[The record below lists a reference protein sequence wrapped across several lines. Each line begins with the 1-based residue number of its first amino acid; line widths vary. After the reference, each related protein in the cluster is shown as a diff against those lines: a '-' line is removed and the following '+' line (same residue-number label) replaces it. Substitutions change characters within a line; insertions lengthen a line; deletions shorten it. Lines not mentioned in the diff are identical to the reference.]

1 MNFLAHAYLSFGQEE
16 ILVGNFI
23 ADFVRG
29 KEIEKYPK
37 KVQIGIQLHRAIDT
51 YTDSHHLVKQV
62 QSFLIPRFGHY
73 SRVISDVFFDYFL
86 AKNWNNYSDTVLEQ
100 FSLDSYGI
108 LSSYPQ
114 ELPEAFCRMFH
125 WMRTQNWLY
134 AYREP
139 VGIQAALD
147 GLSRRARFDSKM
159 NESTQVL
166 WEKEEEIEAL
176 FFVFFQDLE
185 TFAQATLAT
194 LSQTHDP
201 A

>member
-29 KEIEKYPK
+29 KELEKYPK
-37 KVQIGIQLHRAIDT
+37 KVQLGIRLHRAIDT
-51 YTDSHHLVKQV
+51 YTDSHTLVKQV

-73 SRVISDVFFDYFL
+73 SRVISDIFFDYFL
-86 AKNWNNYSDTVLEQ
+86 AKNWNNYSGIPLEQ

-114 ELPEAFCRMFH
+114 ELPEAFRRMFY

-166 WEKEEEIEAL
+166 WEKEEEIEAI
-176 FFVFFQDLE
+176 FFAFFANLE
-185 TFAQATLAT
+185 TFASTTLAE
-194 LSQTHDP
+194 LIQSHDP

>member
-29 KEIEKYPK
+29 KELENYPK
-37 KVQIGIQLHRAIDT
+37 KVQLGIQLHRAIDT
-51 YTDSHHLVKQV
+51 YTDSHPLVKQV

-86 AKNWNNYSDTVLEQ
+86 AKNWKNYSDTPLEQ
-100 FSLDSYGI
+100 FSLDCYRTLYTSP
-108 LSSYPQ
+108 LDF
-114 ELPEAFCRMFH
+114 PEAFRRMFH
-125 WMRTQNWLY
+125 WMQMQNWLY
-134 AYREP
+134 AYREAA
-139 VGIQAALD
+139 GIQAALD

-185 TFAQATLAT
+185 TFAQATLVT
-194 LSQTHDP
+194 FSQTHDP
-201 A
+201 T

>member
-1 MNFLAHAYLSFGQEE
+1 MNFLAHAYLSFGQKE

-29 KEIEKYPK
+29 KEMEKYPK
-37 KVQIGIQLHRAIDT
+37 KVQLGIRLHRAIDT
-51 YTDSHHLVKQV
+51 YTDSNPLVKQV
-62 QSFLIPRFGHY
+62 QSFLTPRFGHY

-194 LSQTHDP
+194 LSHTHDP

>member
-29 KEIEKYPK
+29 KELENYPK
-37 KVQIGIQLHRAIDT
+37 KVQLGIQLHRAIDT
-51 YTDSHHLVKQV
+51 YTDSHPLVKQV

-86 AKNWNNYSDTVLEQ
+86 AKNWKNYSDTPLEQ
-100 FSLDSYGI
+100 FSLDSYRT
-108 LSSYPQ
+108 LSTSP
-114 ELPEAFCRMFH
+114 LDFPEAFRRMFH
-125 WMRTQNWLY
+125 WMQAQNWLY
-134 AYREP
+134 AYREAA
-139 VGIQAALD
+139 GIQAALD

-166 WEKEEEIEAL
+166 WEKEEEIEAI
-176 FFVFFQDLE
+176 FFAFFEDLE
-185 TFAQATLAT
+185 TFASTTLAA
-194 LSQTHDP
+194 LIQSHDP

>member
-29 KEIEKYPK
+29 KELENYLK
-37 KVQIGIQLHRAIDT
+37 KVQFGIQLHRAIDT
-51 YTDSHHLVKQV
+51 YTDSHPLVKQV
-62 QSFLIPRFGHY
+62 QSFLFPRFGHY
-73 SRVISDVFFDYFL
+73 SRVISDIFFDYFL
-86 AKNWNNYSDTVLEQ
+86 AKNWKNYSVIPLEQ
-100 FSLDSYGI
+100 FSLDTYRT
-108 LSSYPQ
+108 LSSNPQ
-114 ELPEAFCRMFH
+114 ELPEAFRQMFH
-125 WMRTQNWLY
+125 WMQAQNWLY

-166 WEKEEEIEAL
+166 WEKEEEIEAI
-176 FFVFFQDLE
+176 FFSFFANLE
-185 TFAQATLAT
+185 TFASTTLAE
-194 LSQTHDP
+194 LIQRHDP

>member
-29 KEIEKYPK
+29 KELENYPK
-37 KVQIGIQLHRAIDT
+37 KVQLGIQLHRAIDT
-51 YTDSHHLVKQV
+51 YTDSHPLVKQV
-62 QSFLIPRFGHY
+62 QSLLIPRFGHY

-86 AKNWNNYSDTVLEQ
+86 AKNWKNYSDTPLEK
-100 FSLDSYGI
+100 FSLDSYRT
-108 LSSYPQ
+108 LSSFPY
-114 ELPEAFCRMFH
+114 ELPESFRRMFH
-125 WMRTQNWLY
+125 WMQLQNWLY
-134 AYREP
+134 SYREP
-139 VGIQAALD
+139 AGIQAALD

-166 WEKEEEIEAL
+166 WEKEEEIEAI
-176 FFVFFQDLE
+176 FFAFFEDLE
-185 TFAQATLAT
+185 TFASTTLTA
-194 LSQTHDP
+194 LIQPHDP

>member
-29 KEIEKYPK
+29 KELEKYPK
-37 KVQIGIQLHRAIDT
+37 KVQLGIQLHRAIDT
-51 YTDSHHLVKQV
+51 YTDSHPLVKQV

-86 AKNWNNYSDTVLEQ
+86 AKNWNNYSDTPLEQ
-100 FSLDSYGI
+100 FSLDSYRI
-108 LSSYPQ
+108 LSLYPQ
-114 ELPEAFCRMFH
+114 ELPETFCRMFH

-194 LSQTHDP
+194 LSETHDT

>member
-29 KEIEKYPK
+29 KELEKYPK
-37 KVQIGIQLHRAIDT
+37 KVQLGIQLHRAIDS
-51 YTDSHHLVKQV
+51 YTDSHPLVKQV

-86 AKNWNNYSDTVLEQ
+86 AKNWKNYSDTPLEQ
-100 FSLDSYGI
+100 FSLATYRT
-108 LSSYPQ
+108 LSSSPN
-114 ELPEAFCRMFH
+114 ELPEAFRRMFH
-125 WMRTQNWLY
+125 WMQAQNWLY
-134 AYREP
+134 AYREAA
-139 VGIQAALD
+139 GIQAALD
-147 GLSRRARFDSKM
+147 GLTRRARFDSKM

-166 WEKEEEIEAL
+166 WEKEEEIEAI
-176 FFVFFQDLE
+176 FFAFFEDLE
-185 TFAQATLAT
+185 TFASTTLAA
-194 LSQTHDP
+194 LIQSHDP

>member
-29 KEIEKYPK
+29 KDMEKYPK
-37 KVQIGIQLHRAIDT
+37 KVQLGIQLHRAIDT
-51 YTDSHHLVKQV
+51 YTDSHPLVKQV

-86 AKNWNNYSDTVLEQ
+86 AKNWNNYLDTHLEQ
-100 FSLDSYGI
+100 FSLDSYRI
-108 LSSYPQ
+108 LSSYPH
-114 ELPEAFCRMFH
+114 ELPEAFQRMFH
-125 WMRTQNWLY
+125 WMQTQNWLY

-166 WEKEEEIEAL
+166 WEKEKEIEAIFFA
-176 FFVFFQDLE
+176 FFVNLE
-185 TFAQATLAT
+185 TFASTTL
-194 LSQTHDP
+194 LELIQNHDP

>member
-29 KEIEKYPK
+29 KELENYPK
-37 KVQIGIQLHRAIDT
+37 KVQLGIQLHRAIDT
-51 YTDSHHLVKQV
+51 YTDSHPLVKQV
-62 QSFLIPRFGHY
+62 QSLLIPRFGHY

-86 AKNWNNYSDTVLEQ
+86 AKNWKNYSDTPLEK
-100 FSLDSYGI
+100 FSLDSYRT
-108 LSSYPQ
+108 LSSSPY

-125 WMRTQNWLY
+125 WMQLQNWLY
-134 AYREP
+134 SYREAA
-139 VGIQAALD
+139 GIQAALD

-166 WEKEEEIEAL
+166 WEKEEEIEAI
-176 FFVFFQDLE
+176 FFAFFEDLE
-185 TFAQATLAT
+185 TFASTTLAA
-194 LSQTHDP
+194 LIQPHDP

>member
-29 KEIEKYPK
+29 KDIEKYPK
-37 KVQIGIQLHRAIDT
+37 KVQLGIQLHRAIDT
-51 YTDSHHLVKQV
+51 YTYSHPLVKQV

-86 AKNWNNYSDTVLEQ
+86 AKNWNNYSDTPLEQ
-100 FSLDSYGI
+100 FSLDSYRI
-108 LSSYPQ
+108 LSLYPQ
-114 ELPEAFCRMFH
+114 ELPETFCRMFH

-185 TFAQATLAT
+185 TFAQATLDT
-194 LSQTHDP
+194 LSETHDT

>member
-29 KEIEKYPK
+29 KELEKYPK
-37 KVQIGIQLHRAIDT
+37 KVQFGIRLHRDIDNF
-51 YTDSHHLVKQV
+51 TDSHSLVKQV

-73 SRVISDVFFDYFL
+73 SRVISDIFFDYFL
-86 AKNWNNYSDTVLEQ
+86 AKNWNNYSDTALEQ
-100 FSLDSYGI
+100 FSLDSYRI

-114 ELPEAFCRMFH
+114 ELPEAFHRMFY
-125 WMRTQNWLY
+125 WMQTHNWLY
-134 AYREP
+134 AYRER

-166 WEKEEEIEAL
+166 WEKEEEIEAI
-176 FFVFFQDLE
+176 FFAFFEDLE
-185 TFAQATLAT
+185 TFAHTTLAN
-194 LSQTHDP
+194 LSLTHDP
-201 A
+201 T

>member
-29 KEIEKYPK
+29 KELENYPK
-37 KVQIGIQLHRAIDT
+37 KVQLGIQLHRAIDT
-51 YTDSHHLVKQV
+51 YTDSHPLVKQV
-62 QSFLIPRFGHY
+62 HSFLIPRFRHY

-86 AKNWNNYSDTVLEQ
+86 AKNWKNYSDTPLEQ
-100 FSLDSYGI
+100 FSLDSYRT
-108 LSSYPQ
+108 LSSSPY
-114 ELPEAFCRMFH
+114 ELPEAFLRMFH
-125 WMRTQNWLY
+125 WMQAQNWLY
-134 AYREP
+134 AYREAA
-139 VGIQAALD
+139 GIQAALD

-166 WEKEEEIEAL
+166 WEKEEEIEAI
-176 FFVFFQDLE
+176 FFAFFEDLE
-185 TFAQATLAT
+185 TFASTTLAA
-194 LSQTHDP
+194 LIQPHDP

>member
-29 KEIEKYPK
+29 KELENYPK
-37 KVQIGIQLHRAIDT
+37 KVQLGIRLHRAIDT
-51 YTDSHHLVKQV
+51 YTDSHPLVKQV

-86 AKNWNNYSDTVLEQ
+86 AKNWRNYSNTDLEQ
-100 FSLDSYGI
+100 FSLDTYRT
-108 LSSYPQ
+108 LSTSPH
-114 ELPEAFCRMFH
+114 ELPEAFLRMFH
-125 WMRTQNWLY
+125 WMQMQNWLY

-139 VGIQAALD
+139 AGIQAALN

-166 WEKEEEIEAL
+166 WEKEEEIEAI
-176 FFVFFQDLE
+176 FFAFFEDLE
-185 TFAQATLAT
+185 TFASTTLAA
-194 LSQTHDP
+194 LIQPHDP

>member
-29 KEIEKYPK
+29 KELENYPK
-37 KVQIGIQLHRAIDT
+37 KVQLGIQLHRAIDT
-51 YTDSHHLVKQV
+51 YTDSHPLVKQV
-62 QSFLIPRFGHY
+62 QSLLIPRFGHY

-86 AKNWNNYSDTVLEQ
+86 AKNWKNYSDTPLEK
-100 FSLDSYGI
+100 FSLDSYRT
-108 LSSYPQ
+108 LSSFPY
-114 ELPEAFCRMFH
+114 ELPESFRRMFH
-125 WMRTQNWLY
+125 WMQLQNWLY
-134 AYREP
+134 SYREP
-139 VGIQAALD
+139 AGIQAALD

-166 WEKEEEIEAL
+166 WEKEEEIEAI
-176 FFVFFQDLE
+176 FFAFFEDLE
-185 TFAQATLAT
+185 TFASTTLAA
-194 LSQTHDP
+194 LIQPHDP

>member
-1 MNFLAHAYLSFGQEE
+1 MNFLAHAYLSFSQEE

-29 KEIEKYPK
+29 KELENYPK
-37 KVQIGIQLHRAIDT
+37 KVQLGIRLHRAIDT
-51 YTDSHHLVKQV
+51 YTDSHPLVKQV

-86 AKNWNNYSDTVLEQ
+86 AKNWKKYSDTDLEQ
-100 FSLDSYGI
+100 FSLDTYRT
-108 LSSYPQ
+108 LSSSPQ
-114 ELPEAFCRMFH
+114 ELPEAFRRMFH
-125 WMRTQNWLY
+125 WMHTQNWLY
-134 AYREP
+134 AYREAA
-139 VGIQAALD
+139 GIQAALD

-166 WEKEEEIEAL
+166 WEKEEEIEAI
-176 FFVFFQDLE
+176 FFAFFEDLE
-185 TFAQATLAT
+185 TFASTTLAA
-194 LSQTHDP
+194 LIQSHDP

>member
-29 KEIEKYPK
+29 KEMENYPK
-37 KVQIGIQLHRAIDT
+37 KVQLGIQLHRAIDT
-51 YTDSHHLVKQV
+51 YTDSHPLVKQV

-86 AKNWNNYSDTVLEQ
+86 AKNWKNYSDTPLEQ
-100 FSLDSYGI
+100 FSLDSYRT
-108 LSSYPQ
+108 LSTSPID
-114 ELPEAFCRMFH
+114 LPEAFRRMFH
-125 WMRTQNWLY
+125 WMQAQNWLY
-134 AYREP
+134 AYREAA
-139 VGIQAALD
+139 GIQAALD

-185 TFAQATLAT
+185 TFAQATLVT
-194 LSQTHDP
+194 FSQTHDP
-201 A
+201 T

>member
-29 KEIEKYPK
+29 KEMEKYPK
-37 KVQIGIQLHRAIDT
+37 KMQLGIQLHRAIDT
-51 YTDSHHLVKQV
+51 YTDSHLLVKQV

-73 SRVISDVFFDYFL
+73 SRVLSDVFFDYFL

-100 FSLDSYGI
+100 FSLDSYRI
-108 LSSYPQ
+108 LSSYPL
-114 ELPEAFCRMFH
+114 ELPEDFQRMFY

-134 AYREP
+134 AYRQP

-166 WEKEEEIEAL
+166 WEKEEEIESL
-176 FFVFFQDLE
+176 FFVFFEDLE

>member
-29 KEIEKYPK
+29 KDIEKYPK
-37 KVQIGIQLHRAIDT
+37 KVQLGIQLHRAIDT
-51 YTDSHHLVKQV
+51 YTDSHPLVKHV

-86 AKNWNNYSDTVLEQ
+86 AKNWNNYSDTPLEQ
-100 FSLDSYGI
+100 FSLDSYRI
-108 LSSYPQ
+108 LSLYPQ
-114 ELPEAFCRMFH
+114 ELPETFRRMFH
-125 WMRTQNWLY
+125 WMLTQNWLY

-194 LSQTHDP
+194 LSETHDT

>member
-29 KEIEKYPK
+29 KEMEKYSK
-37 KVQIGIQLHRAIDT
+37 KVQLGIHLHRTIDT
-51 YTDSHHLVKQV
+51 YTDSHPLVKQV

-86 AKNWNNYSDTVLEQ
+86 AKNWNNYSDIPLEQ
-100 FSLDSYGI
+100 FSLNTYQI
-108 LSSYPQ
+108 ISSYPK
-114 ELPEAFCRMFH
+114 ELPEAFRRMFH
-125 WMRTQNWLY
+125 WMQTQNWLY
-134 AYREP
+134 SYRKPE
-139 VGIQAALD
+139 GIQAALD

-166 WEKEEEIEAL
+166 WEKEEEIEVI
-176 FFVFFQDLE
+176 FFAFFANLE
-185 TFAQATLAT
+185 TFASTTLAE
-194 LSQTHDP
+194 LIQSHDP

>member
-29 KEIEKYPK
+29 KEMEKYPK
-37 KVQIGIQLHRAIDT
+37 KVQFGIQLHRAIDT
-51 YTDSHHLVKQV
+51 YTDSHPLVKEAQTH
-62 QSFLIPRFGHY
+62 LRPRFGHY
-73 SRVISDVFFDYFL
+73 ARVISDVFFDYFL
-86 AKNWNNYSDTVLEQ
+86 AKNWNNYSGTPLEQ

-114 ELPEAFCRMFH
+114 ELPEAFRRMFH
-125 WMRTQNWLY
+125 WMQTQNWLY
-134 AYREP
+134 AYRNLA
-139 VGIQAALD
+139 GIQQTLD
-147 GLSRRARFDSKM
+147 GLTRRASFDSKM
-159 NESTQVL
+159 NEATEVL
-166 WEKEEEIEAL
+166 LEKEEEIEAL

-194 LSQTHDP
+194 LSKTHDF

>member
-29 KEIEKYPK
+29 KEMENYPK
-37 KVQIGIQLHRAIDT
+37 KVQLGIQLHRAIDT
-51 YTDSHHLVKQV
+51 YTDSHPLVKQV

-86 AKNWNNYSDTVLEQ
+86 AKNWKNYSNTDLEQ
-100 FSLDSYGI
+100 FSLDCYRT
-108 LSSYPQ
+108 LSTSP
-114 ELPEAFCRMFH
+114 LDFPEAFRRMFH
-125 WMRTQNWLY
+125 WMQAQNWLY
-134 AYREP
+134 AYREEA
-139 VGIQAALD
+139 GIQAALD

-185 TFAQATLAT
+185 TFAQATLVT
-194 LSQTHDP
+194 FSQTHDP
-201 A
+201 T

>member
-1 MNFLAHAYLSFGQEE
+1 MNFLAHAYLSFSQEE

-29 KEIEKYPK
+29 KELENYPK
-37 KVQIGIQLHRAIDT
+37 KVQLGIQLHRAIDT
-51 YTDSHHLVKQV
+51 YTDSHPLVKQV

-86 AKNWNNYSDTVLEQ
+86 AKNWKNYSDTPLEQ
-100 FSLDSYGI
+100 FSLDSYRT
-108 LSSYPQ
+108 LSTSPI
-114 ELPEAFCRMFH
+114 EFPEAFRRMFH
-125 WMRTQNWLY
+125 WMQAQNWLY
-134 AYREP
+134 AYREEA
-139 VGIQAALD
+139 GIQAALD

-185 TFAQATLAT
+185 TFAQATLVT
-194 LSQTHDP
+194 FSQTHDP
-201 A
+201 T